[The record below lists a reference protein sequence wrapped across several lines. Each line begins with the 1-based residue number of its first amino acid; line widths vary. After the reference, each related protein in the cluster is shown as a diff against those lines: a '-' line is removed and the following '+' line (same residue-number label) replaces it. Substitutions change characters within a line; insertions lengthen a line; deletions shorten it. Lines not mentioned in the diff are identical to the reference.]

1 MNERVARLI
10 APKAPA
16 AVALVR
22 LMVGG
27 VFLTEGIQKFLYPAA
42 LGAGRFAKIGI
53 PAPELMGPFVGG
65 VETIC
70 GALLLLGLF
79 TRLAAIPLA
88 ATMLV
93 AIFTTKIPILIGHGY
108 LGFQLRELSRYGFLS
123 MTHEMRTD
131 WAMLLG
137 SVFLLL
143 VGPDRL
149 TVDAKL
155 HRRAT
160 P

>member
-1 MNERVARLI
+1 MNERLQRVI

-16 AVALVR
+16 AAMLIR

-27 VFLTEGIQKFLYPAA
+27 VFFTEGIQKFLHPAA

-53 PAPELMGPFVGG
+53 PAPELMAPFVGG

-70 GALLLLGLF
+70 GGLLLLGLF
-79 TRLAAIPLA
+79 TRLAAIPLV

-93 AIFTTKIPILIGHGY
+93 AIFTTKIPILLGHGY

-137 SVFLLL
+137 SIFLIV

-149 TVDAKL
+149 TLDARL
-155 HRRAT
+155 HRRAA

>member
-1 MNERVARLI
+1 MNERLERLT

-16 AVALVR
+16 AAMLIR

-27 VFLTEGIQKFLYPAA
+27 VFLTEGIQKFLHPAA
-42 LGAGRFAKIGI
+42 LGVGRFAKIGI
-53 PAPELMGPFVGG
+53 PAPELMAPFVGG

-70 GALLLLGLF
+70 GGLLLLGLF
-79 TRLAAIPLA
+79 TRLAAIPLV

-93 AIFTTKIPILIGHGY
+93 AIFTTKIPILLGHGY
-108 LGFQLRELSRYGFLS
+108 LGFQVRELSRYGFLS

-137 SVFLLL
+137 SIFLIV

-149 TVDAKL
+149 TLDARF
-155 HRRAT
+155 HRRAA